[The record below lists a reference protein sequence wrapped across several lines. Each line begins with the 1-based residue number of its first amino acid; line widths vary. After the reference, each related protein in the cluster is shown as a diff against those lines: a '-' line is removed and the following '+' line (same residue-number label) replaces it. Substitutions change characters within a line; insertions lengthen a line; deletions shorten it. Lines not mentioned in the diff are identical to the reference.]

1 MVKVEKLLSYDGLIE
16 YLRKNNYKEIEE
28 GRFVVYEDEDL
39 GVEEI
44 LVVKKGSNYKEDLKN
59 LKKELSKSEEVLEG
73 EKVEYGILFVDNYVL
88 FLKKE
93 MVGLP
98 AKVVVLKKSLDK
110 ISPAFKKKLKKLA
123 KDFGNLE
130 YWEVLFDRSDIV
142 EEFYKLY
149 VKAREL
155 LIKNIKGIDDDEK
168 KIKFANNLLMKLF
181 IIWYL
186 QEKGFL
192 DGDKRYLINKFKE
205 YKNLGF
211 NSYYEFLKEL
221 FSIMMGDKGGNLTF
235 KDNKFGEIVITGPAP
250 FINGE
255 IIENVEIPDEVFYID
270 GKTEELKKIEP
281 KNVSIVPILNLFE
294 SRDWVVEG
302 GDVEGDITDMM
313 LGDIFEKQMV
323 EEERKDSGS
332 YYTPAKITRYISQ
345 NAIES
350 YVLDRLNEEL
360 KTNYKN
366 LDDFFKNEKDLRAY
380 KLLYDILNDIR
391 ILDPACGSG
400 HFLERAVEVLVDI
413 YERLRDKVKELGF
426 DGNLFIIKV
435 ADDNGNIRNENLL
448 SIDDEEFKMRIKF
461 HVIVSKNIYGV
472 DINESAVGISKA
484 RLFLSIAKH
493 FDKEKGIF
501 VRFPNVHFNIRDGN
515 SLIGYARMKKP
526 ERTLDAWLKFGSE
539 KIEELKEEFKVVS
552 ELGDYL
558 KEVSKVLNQKGDI
571 LKDIEELNKIISK
584 KELSWLD
591 FEKVL
596 KIKEKLVEI
605 LLVSLNSKYAIPLN
619 KLLRDIN
626 KKFNEKLDEMF
637 VKEFGIEEYV
647 SPKILRE
654 GKLKRFHWFFEFSE
668 VFVDNGGFDVIIGNP
683 PYVRQERINDIV
695 KGVDYKEILSKLY
708 KPYDKMF
715 DFSMFFILRS
725 LELLKDKGYHSFIIT
740 NKWLRA
746 RYGKKIRKFLKE
758 NVTIKK
764 VIDFNAVKVFVG
776 VTVDTMIYIV
786 KKEKPDKDNRIFY
799 NNPKSLENIEEG
811 GYYVK
816 QFNLEDDV
824 WNFVDERTLEIKE
837 WIEKVGVPLKEL
849 DIKIFYGIKTGFN
862 EAFIIDDETRKKLI
876 EEDAKSE
883 ELIKPILRGRDIGRY
898 YVEWDKLWMIIIPA
912 GFTKRLFKKD
922 LPLKD
927 AEELFKKEY
936 PSIYKHFEPFKY
948 KKGKGK
954 GLVDRDDQGDYWW
967 ELRPCDYYQEF
978 EKPKI
983 MWQEIVRE
991 PSFYLDQSKIYGEA
1005 TTFIMTSKKMNLKFL
1020 LTILNSKLSWTAIR
1034 FYGTNLGDNTA
1045 RYKKAYIEKIPIR
1058 LPNNTKPYEILAD
1071 YLLFLNAKE
1080 DWREKYKEL
1089 INFFDKEIADSLVYE
1104 LYFKEKLYNEDKEY
1118 LLNAISK
1125 HLKSINYDRWA
1136 ELYWK
1141 KQLNDELTEKEEE
1154 ELKQLE
1160 EENLRIIIDVYEAI
1174 KDDEEINKLIK
1185 KIKSHKWVRII
1196 EG

>member
-1 MVKVEKLLSYDGLIE
+1 MVRNVEKLLTYDGLID
-16 YLRKNNYKEIEE
+16 YLRKNNYREIEE
-28 GRFVVYEDEDL
+28 GRFVVYEDEEL
-39 GVEEI
+39 GIDEV

-59 LKKELSKSEEVLEG
+59 LKNELRKSEEVLEG
-73 EKVEYGILFVDNYVL
+73 ERIEYGILFVDNYVL

-93 MVGLP
+93 RVGLST
-98 AKVVVLKKSLDK
+98 KVVVLKKSLDK

-123 KDFGNLE
+123 KDFGNIE
-130 YWEVLFDRSDIV
+130 YWEELFDRSDIV

-149 VKAREL
+149 VKAKEL
-155 LIKNIKGIDDDEK
+155 LVKNIEGINDDREK
-168 KIKFANNLLMKLF
+168 MKFANNLLMQLF

-205 YKNLGF
+205 YRNLGF
-211 NSYYEFLKEL
+211 NSYYEFLREL

-235 KDNKFGEIVITGPAP
+235 KDDKLGEIVITGPAP
-250 FINGE
+250 FINGKTKLPE
-255 IIENVEIPDEVFYID
+255 VKIPDEVFYIE

-323 EEERKDSGS
+323 EEERKESGS

-345 NAIES
+345 NTIES
-350 YVLDRLNEEL
+350 YILDKLNEEL
-360 KTNYKN
+360 NANYKN
-366 LDDFFKNEKDLRAY
+366 LDEFFESEKELRAY
-380 KLLYDILNDIR
+380 KLLYDILNNIR

-448 SIDDEEFKMRIKF
+448 AIDDEEFKMRIKF

-472 DINESAVGISKA
+472 DINESAVGISRA
-484 RLFLSIAKH
+484 RLFISIAKH

-501 VRFPNVHFNIRDGN
+501 VRFPNVHFNIRTGN
-515 SLIGYARMKKP
+515 SLIGYARIKKVYDEKTKIKLLDNWMKDENIK
-526 ERTLDAWLKFGSE
+526 
-539 KIEELKEEFKVVS
+539 ELKEKFKVVS

-571 LKDIEELNKIISK
+571 IRDIEELNKIISK
-584 KELSWLD
+584 DKILWKD
-591 FEKVL
+591 FEKIL
-596 KIKEKLVEI
+596 KIKEKLIEI
-605 LLVSLNSKYAIPLN
+605 LLVSLNSKYAIPIN
-619 KLLRDIN
+619 DLLKDIHKEFN
-626 KKFNEKLDEMF
+626 KKLNEMF
-637 VKEFGIEEYV
+637 VEEFGIDENDLDE
-647 SPKILRE
+647 I
-654 GKLKRFHWFFEFSE
+654 GAFHWFFEFSE

-708 KPYDKMF
+708 KPYDKTF

-746 RYGKKIRKFLKE
+746 KYGKKIRKFLKE
-758 NVTIKK
+758 NVIIKK
-764 VIDFNAVKVFVG
+764 VIDFNGVKVFVG
-776 VTVDTMIYIV
+776 PTVDTMIYVV
-786 KKEKPDKDNRIFY
+786 KKEKPNKDNKIFY

-816 QFNLEDDV
+816 QFKLEDDN

-883 ELIKPILRGRDIGRY
+883 ELIKPLLRGRDIGRY
-898 YVEWDKLWMIIIPA
+898 YVEWDKRWIIIVKYGFHKELDKYPA
-912 GFTKRLFKKD
+912 ILNHLKQYEKK
-922 LPLKD
+922 LKNRGQVKIGQHHWL
-927 AEELFKKEY
+927 ELDNN
-936 PSIYKHFEPFKY
+936 PTDKY
-948 KKGKGK
+948 LK
-954 GLVDRDDQGDYWW
+954 
-967 ELRPCDYYQEF
+967 EF

-983 MWQEIVRE
+983 VWQEIVRE
-991 PSFYLDQSKIYGEA
+991 PSFYLDLSKIYGEA
-1005 TTFIMTSKKMNLKFL
+1005 TTFMMTSQRINLKLL
-1020 LTILNSKLSWTAIR
+1020 LTLLNSKLSWTAIR

-1089 INFFDKEIADSLVYE
+1089 INFFDKGIADSLVYE
-1104 LYFKEKLYNEDKEY
+1104 LYFKEKFYEDGLYLEPKEY
-1118 LLNAISK
+1118 LLEAVSK
-1125 HLKSINYDRWA
+1125 HLKPINYDRWA

-1141 KQLNDELTEKEEE
+1141 KQLEDNLTEKEEE

-1160 EENLRIIIDVYEAI
+1160 EENLKIIKEVYESI
-1174 KDDEEINKLIK
+1174 KDDEEINNLIK
-1185 KIKSHKWVRII
+1185 KIKSHEWVKVI
-1196 EG
+1196 EGC